1 MEAWQFHQQLSQG
14 LSFNTKIRIRRLVP
28 RYLMRVKL
36 FQDSRSMYREA
47 LTQLKVEF
55 PFAPPASFESMAT
68 YLIGV
73 AASSEDTWQKLDT
86 TSDLKELE
94 SLRLQM
100 AMDRL
105 SKLMSTLSNLLK
117 KVSETGQGITQNI
130 K

>member
-14 LSFNTKIRIRRLVP
+14 LSLNTKLRIRRLVP
-28 RYLMRVKL
+28 RYRARVTL

-47 LTQLKVEF
+47 LSQLKVEF
-55 PFAPPASFESMAT
+55 PFAPPASFGPMAT

-86 TSDLKELE
+86 TSDLSELT

-100 AMDRL
+100 SMDRM

-117 KVSETGQGITQNI
+117 KASETGQGITQNI